1 MFNILSKFESDL
13 LNNNKPKKYKI
24 NNLDNFYV
32 IGFYNPKDSISV
44 VDKYFNAGDLGNF
57 PDCSN
62 GVSIDIPGYGIL
74 KFNNSEG
81 AFQALKFHEEAKQ
94 FIGLSGFEVFKLK
107 KKFDITYPGRYGTPE
122 MMYDVLI
129 AKFKQNPVLANI
141 LLATEDA
148 FLIEHTF
155 RDAKWGNNGDG
166 TGENIL
172 GLLLIKVRYLL
183 NIEKNSI
190 KLPIE
195 TVQFKQYNIL
205 PPPFINMN
213 VKELILKG
221 TNTILN
227 IIKNNN

>member
-1 MFNILSKFESDL
+1 
-13 LNNNKPKKYKI
+13 
-24 NNLDNFYV
+24 
-32 IGFYNPKDSISV
+32 
-44 VDKYFNAGDLGNF
+44 
-57 PDCSN
+57 
-62 GVSIDIPGYGIL
+62 
-74 KFNNSEG
+74 
-81 AFQALKFHEEAKQ
+81 
-94 FIGLSGFEVFKLK
+94 
-107 KKFDITYPGRYGTPE
+107 
-122 MMYDVLI
+122 MYDVLI

-155 RDAKWGNNGDG
+155 RDAKWGNNSDG

-172 GLLLIKVRYLL
+172 GLLLMKVRYLL
-183 NIEKNSI
+183 NIEKNGV

-213 VKELILKG
+213 VKELILNG
-221 TNTILN
+221 TDTILN